1 MRFLLF
7 IIRMLQNSLARATR
21 GMTRLAVRTMAYCG
35 IEIITMLALG
45 TGFAIGFTSCR
56 TQRAAV
62 QPQPTEMPTEE
73 ETKAE
78 EKPWHT
84 CLMQGAK
91 ATLTMD
97 EQTITAN
104 CTMQV
109 VRDSM
114 LVISVM
120 PMPGIEVYRL
130 EATPEELIAI
140 DKLNHQ
146 YLKTDYARINR
157 YVTPSLTW
165 EDLQQIASNEMQGG
179 PFIGYAIGE
188 KTIAIKIN
196 YPERQTN
203 VPVRMLHINLSR
215 YEQVVVE
222 NL

>member
-45 TGFAIGFTSCR
+45 TGFAIGFTSCH
-56 TQRAAV
+56 TQQAAV
-62 QPQPTEMPTEE
+62 QTQSAETPTE
-73 ETKAE
+73 E

-84 CLMQGAK
+84 CLMQGART
-91 ATLTMD
+91 TLTID
-97 EQTITAN
+97 EEIISAN

-120 PMPGIEVYRL
+120 PMLGIEVYRI
-130 EATPEELIAI
+130 EATPDELIAI
-140 DKLNHQ
+140 NKLNHQ
-146 YLKTDYARINR
+146 YLRTDYQQVNR
-157 YVTPSLTW
+157 YVTPPLRW
-165 EDLQQIASNEMQGG
+165 EDLQQIASNELPGG
-179 PFIGYAIGE
+179 PFVGYAIGE
-188 KTIAIKIN
+188 KTIALKIT
-196 YPERQTN
+196 YPEKQTD
-203 VPVRMLHINLSR
+203 VPVRTQHIDLSR

>member
-7 IIRMLQNSLARATR
+7 IIRMLQNSLVRATR
-21 GMTRLAVRTMAYCG
+21 GMVRLTVRTMAYCG
-35 IEIITMLALG
+35 IEIITVLALG

-56 TQRAAV
+56 TQRVAV
-62 QPQPTEMPTEE
+62 QPQPTETPTE
-73 ETKAE
+73 E

-120 PMPGIEVYRL
+120 PMLGIEVYRL
-130 EATPEELIAI
+130 EATPDELIAI

-146 YLKTDYARINR
+146 YLKIDYARINR

-165 EDLQQIASNEMQGG
+165 EDLQQIASNEVQGG

-188 KTIAIKIN
+188 KTIALKIT
-196 YPERQTN
+196 YPEKQTD
-203 VPVRMLHINLSR
+203 VPVRTQHIDLSR

>member
-1 MRFLLF
+1 
-7 IIRMLQNSLARATR
+7 MLQNSLVRATR
-21 GMTRLAVRTMAYCG
+21 GMAWLAVRTMAYCG
-35 IEIITMLALG
+35 IEIITVLALG

-56 TQRAAV
+56 TQRVAV
-62 QPQPTEMPTEE
+62 QPQPTETPTE
-73 ETKAE
+73 E

-84 CLMQGAK
+84 CLIQGAK

-120 PMPGIEVYRL
+120 PMLGIEVYRL
-130 EATPEELIAI
+130 EATPDELIAI

-165 EDLQQIASNEMQGG
+165 KDLQQIASNEVQGG

-188 KTIAIKIN
+188 KTIALKIT
-196 YPERQTN
+196 YPEKQTD
-203 VPVRMLHINLSR
+203 VPVRMLHIDLSR
-215 YEQVVVE
+215 YEPVVVE

>member
-7 IIRMLQNSLARATR
+7 IIRMLQNSLVRATR
-21 GMTRLAVRTMAYCG
+21 GMVRLTVRTMAYCG
-35 IEIITMLALG
+35 IEIITVLALG
-45 TGFAIGFTSCR
+45 TGFAIGFTSCH
-56 TQRAAV
+56 TQQAAV
-62 QPQPTEMPTEE
+62 QKQSAETLTEE
-73 ETKAE
+73 ETL
-78 EKPWHT
+78 WHT
-84 CLMQGAK
+84 CLIQGAK

-97 EQTITAN
+97 GKTISAN

-120 PMPGIEVYRL
+120 PMLGIEVYRL
-130 EATPEELIAI
+130 EATPDELIAI

-165 EDLQQIASNEMQGG
+165 EDLQQIASNEVQGG

-188 KTIAIKIN
+188 KTIALKIT
-196 YPERQTN
+196 YPEKQTD
-203 VPVRMLHINLSR
+203 VPVRMLHIDLSR

>member
-1 MRFLLF
+1 MLRF
-7 IIRMLQNSLARATR
+7 IIRMLQNSIAR
-21 GMTRLAVRTMAYCG
+21 GMRGIARLAVRTMAYCG

-45 TGFAIGFTSCR
+45 TGFAIGLTGCH
-56 TQRAAV
+56 TQKVTV
-62 QPQPTEMPTEE
+62 QPQPTEP
-73 ETKAE
+73 AE
-78 EKPWHT
+78 EKETLWHT

-97 EQTITAN
+97 GQTITAN

-120 PMPGIEVYRL
+120 PMLGIEVYRL

-140 DKLNHQ
+140 DKMNHQ

-165 EDLQQIASNEMQGG
+165 EDLQQIASNEVQGG

-188 KTIAIKIN
+188 KTIALKIT
-196 YPERQTN
+196 YPEKQTD
-203 VPVRMLHINLSR
+203 VPVRTLHIDLSR

>member
-1 MRFLLF
+1 
-7 IIRMLQNSLARATR
+7 MLQNSLARATR
-21 GMTRLAVRTMAYCG
+21 GMTRLAVRTVAYCG
-35 IEIITMLALG
+35 IEIITVLALG
-45 TGFAIGFTSCR
+45 TGFAIGFTSCH
-56 TQRAAV
+56 TQQAAV
-62 QPQPTEMPTEE
+62 QKQSAETLTEE
-73 ETKAE
+73 ETL
-78 EKPWHT
+78 WHT

-120 PMPGIEVYRL
+120 PMLGIEVYRL

-140 DKLNHQ
+140 DKINHQ
-146 YLKTDYARINR
+146 YLRTDYAHINK

-188 KTIAIKIN
+188 KTIALKIT
-196 YPERQTN
+196 YPEKQTD
-203 VPVRMLHINLSR
+203 VPVRMLHIDLSR

>member
-1 MRFLLF
+1 MLRF
-7 IIRMLQNSLARATR
+7 IIRMLQNSIAR
-21 GMTRLAVRTMAYCG
+21 GMRGIARLAVRTMAYCG

-45 TGFAIGFTSCR
+45 TGFAIGLTGCH
-56 TQRAAV
+56 TQQVAV
-62 QPQPTEMPTEE
+62 QPQPTETATE
-73 ETKAE
+73 E

-97 EQTITAN
+97 GQTITAN

-120 PMPGIEVYRL
+120 PMLGIEVYRL

-165 EDLQQIASNEMQGG
+165 EDLQQIASNEVQGG

-188 KTIAIKIN
+188 KTIALKIT
-196 YPERQTN
+196 YPEKQTD
-203 VPVRMLHINLSR
+203 VAVRMLHIDLSR
-215 YEQVVVE
+215 YKQVVVE

>member
-1 MRFLLF
+1 
-7 IIRMLQNSLARATR
+7 MLQNSLVRATR
-21 GMTRLAVRTMAYCG
+21 GMARLAVRTMAYCG
-35 IEIITMLALG
+35 IEIITVLALG

-56 TQRAAV
+56 TQQAAV

-97 EQTITAN
+97 GQTISAN

-120 PMPGIEVYRL
+120 PMLGIEVYRL
-130 EATPEELIAI
+130 EATPDELIAI
-140 DKLNHQ
+140 DKFNHQ

-165 EDLQQIASNEMQGG
+165 EDLQQIASNEVQGG

-188 KTIAIKIN
+188 KTIALKIT
-196 YPERQTN
+196 YPEKQTD
-203 VPVRMLHINLSR
+203 VPVRTQHIDLSR

>member
-1 MRFLLF
+1 
-7 IIRMLQNSLARATR
+7 MLQNSLVRATR
-21 GMTRLAVRTMAYCG
+21 GMAWLAVRTMAYCG
-35 IEIITMLALG
+35 IEIITVLALG

-56 TQRAAV
+56 TQQAAV
-62 QPQPTEMPTEE
+62 QPQPTETPTE
-73 ETKAE
+73 E

-120 PMPGIEVYRL
+120 PMLGIEVYRL
-130 EATPEELIAI
+130 EATPDELIAI

-165 EDLQQIASNEMQGG
+165 EDLQQIASNEVQGG

-188 KTIAIKIN
+188 KTIALKIT
-196 YPERQTN
+196 YPEKQTD
-203 VPVRMLHINLSR
+203 VPVRMLHIDLSR

>member
-7 IIRMLQNSLARATR
+7 IIRMLQNSLVRATR
-21 GMTRLAVRTMAYCG
+21 GMARLAVRTMAYCG
-35 IEIITMLALG
+35 IEIITVLALG

-56 TQRAAV
+56 TQQAAV
-62 QPQPTEMPTEE
+62 QPQPTETPTE
-73 ETKAE
+73 E

-84 CLMQGAK
+84 CLIQGAK

-120 PMPGIEVYRL
+120 PMLGIEVYRL
-130 EATPEELIAI
+130 EATPDELIAI

-157 YVTPSLTW
+157 YVAPSLTW
-165 EDLQQIASNEMQGG
+165 EDLQQIASNEVQGG

-188 KTIAIKIN
+188 KTIALKIT
-196 YPERQTN
+196 YPEKQTD
-203 VPVRMLHINLSR
+203 VPVRTQHIDLSR

>member
-1 MRFLLF
+1 
-7 IIRMLQNSLARATR
+7 MLQNSLVRATR
-21 GMTRLAVRTMAYCG
+21 GMVRLAVRTMAYCG
-35 IEIITMLALG
+35 IEIITVLALG

-56 TQRAAV
+56 TQQAAV
-62 QPQPTEMPTEE
+62 QPQPTETPTE
-73 ETKAE
+73 E

-91 ATLTMD
+91 ATLTID

-120 PMPGIEVYRL
+120 PMLGIEVYRL
-130 EATPEELIAI
+130 EATPDELIAI

-165 EDLQQIASNEMQGG
+165 EDLQQIASNEVQGG

-188 KTIAIKIN
+188 KTIALKIT
-196 YPERQTN
+196 YPEKQTD
-203 VPVRMLHINLSR
+203 VPVRTQHIDLSR

>member
-7 IIRMLQNSLARATR
+7 IIRMLQNSLVRATR
-21 GMTRLAVRTMAYCG
+21 GMARLAVRTMAYCG
-35 IEIITMLALG
+35 IEIITVLALG

-56 TQRAAV
+56 TQQAAV
-62 QPQPTEMPTEE
+62 QPQPTETPTE
-73 ETKAE
+73 E

-84 CLMQGAK
+84 CLIQGAK

-120 PMPGIEVYRL
+120 PMLGIEVYRL

-140 DKLNHQ
+140 DKMNHQ

-157 YVTPSLTW
+157 YVAPSLTW
-165 EDLQQIASNEMQGG
+165 EDLQQIASNEVQGG

-188 KTIAIKIN
+188 KTIALKIT
-196 YPERQTN
+196 YPEKQTD
-203 VPVRMLHINLSR
+203 VPVRTQHIDLSR

>member
-1 MRFLLF
+1 
-7 IIRMLQNSLARATR
+7 MLQNSLVRATR
-21 GMTRLAVRTMAYCG
+21 GMARFAVCTMAYCG
-35 IEIITMLALG
+35 IEIITVLALG

-56 TQRAAV
+56 TQQAAV
-62 QPQPTEMPTEE
+62 QPQPTETPTE
-73 ETKAE
+73 E

-84 CLMQGAK
+84 CLIQGAK

-120 PMPGIEVYRL
+120 PMLGIEVYRL
-130 EATPEELIAI
+130 EATPDELIAI

-165 EDLQQIASNEMQGG
+165 EDLQQIASNEVQGG

-188 KTIAIKIN
+188 KTIALKIT
-196 YPERQTN
+196 YPEKQTD
-203 VPVRMLHINLSR
+203 VAVRMLHIDLSR

>member
-1 MRFLLF
+1 
-7 IIRMLQNSLARATR
+7 MLHNSLARATR
-21 GMTRLAVRTMAYCG
+21 GMVRLTARTMAYCG
-35 IEIITMLALG
+35 IEIITVLALG
-45 TGFAIGFTSCR
+45 TGFAIGFTSCH
-56 TQRAAV
+56 TQKVAV

-73 ETKAE
+73 E
-78 EKPWHT
+78 KPWHT
-84 CLMQGAK
+84 CLIQGAK

-120 PMPGIEVYRL
+120 PMLGIEVYRL
-130 EATPEELIAI
+130 EATPDELIAI

-165 EDLQQIASNEMQGG
+165 EDLQQIASNEVQGG

-188 KTIAIKIN
+188 KTIALKIT
-196 YPERQTN
+196 YPEKQTD
-203 VPVRMLHINLSR
+203 VPVRMLHIDLSR

>member
-1 MRFLLF
+1 
-7 IIRMLQNSLARATR
+7 MLQNSLARATR
-21 GMTRLAVRTMAYCG
+21 GMVRLTARTMAYCG
-35 IEIITMLALG
+35 IEIITVLALG

-62 QPQPTEMPTEE
+62 QPQPTETPTE
-73 ETKAE
+73 E

-120 PMPGIEVYRL
+120 PMLGIEVYRL
-130 EATPEELIAI
+130 EATPDELIAI

-165 EDLQQIASNEMQGG
+165 EDLQQIASNEVQGG

-188 KTIAIKIN
+188 KTIALKIT
-196 YPERQTN
+196 YPEKQTD
-203 VPVRMLHINLSR
+203 VPVRMLHIDLSR
-215 YEQVVVE
+215 YKQVVVE

>member
-1 MRFLLF
+1 
-7 IIRMLQNSLARATR
+7 MLQNSLVRATR
-21 GMTRLAVRTMAYCG
+21 GMVRLTARTMAYCG
-35 IEIITMLALG
+35 IEIITVLALG
-45 TGFAIGFTSCR
+45 TGFAIGFTSCH
-56 TQRAAV
+56 TQKVAV

-73 ETKAE
+73 E
-78 EKPWHT
+78 KPWHT
-84 CLMQGAK
+84 CLIQGAK

-120 PMPGIEVYRL
+120 PMLGIEVYRL
-130 EATPEELIAI
+130 EATPDELIAI

-165 EDLQQIASNEMQGG
+165 EDLQQIASNEVQGG

-188 KTIAIKIN
+188 KTIALKIT
-196 YPERQTN
+196 YPEKQTN
-203 VPVRMLHINLSR
+203 VPVRMLHIDLSR

>member
-1 MRFLLF
+1 
-7 IIRMLQNSLARATR
+7 MLQNSLVRATR
-21 GMTRLAVRTMAYCG
+21 GMARLAVRTMAYCG

-45 TGFAIGFTSCR
+45 TGFAIGFTSCHS
-56 TQRAAV
+56 QQAAV
-62 QPQPTEMPTEE
+62 QTQPTETPTE
-73 ETKAE
+73 E

-84 CLMQGAK
+84 CLIQGAK

-97 EQTITAN
+97 EQTINAN

-109 VRDSM
+109 VHDSM

-120 PMPGIEVYRL
+120 PMLGIEVYRL
-130 EATPEELIAI
+130 EATPDELIAI

-165 EDLQQIASNEMQGG
+165 EDLQQIASNEVQGG

-188 KTIAIKIN
+188 KTIALKIT
-196 YPERQTN
+196 YPEKQTD
-203 VPVRMLHINLSR
+203 VAVRTQHIDLSR

>member
-21 GMTRLAVRTMAYCG
+21 SMTRLAVRTMAYCG
-35 IEIITMLALG
+35 IEIITVLALG
-45 TGFAIGFTSCR
+45 TGFAIGFTSCH

-62 QPQPTEMPTEE
+62 QQQPTETPTE
-73 ETKAE
+73 E

-84 CLMQGAK
+84 CLMQGAR
-91 ATLTMD
+91 ATLTID
-97 EQTITAN
+97 EEIISAN

-120 PMPGIEVYRL
+120 PMLGIEVYRI
-130 EATPEELIAI
+130 EATPDELIAI
-140 DKLNHQ
+140 NKLNHQ
-146 YLKTDYARINR
+146 YLRTDYQQVNR
-157 YVTPSLTW
+157 YVTPPLRW
-165 EDLQQIASNEMQGG
+165 EDLQQIASNEVQGG

-188 KTIAIKIN
+188 KTIALKIT
-196 YPERQTN
+196 YPEKQTD
-203 VPVRMLHINLSR
+203 VPVRAQHIDLSR
-215 YEQVVVE
+215 YEQLVVE

>member
-7 IIRMLQNSLARATR
+7 IIRMLQNSLFRVMR
-21 GMTRLAVRTMAYCG
+21 GMARLAVRTMAYCG
-35 IEIITMLALG
+35 IEIITVLALG

-56 TQRAAV
+56 TQRVAV
-62 QPQPTEMPTEE
+62 QPQPTETPTE
-73 ETKAE
+73 E

-84 CLMQGAK
+84 CLVQGAK
-91 ATLTMD
+91 ATLTID

-120 PMPGIEVYRL
+120 PMLGIEVYRL
-130 EATPEELIAI
+130 EATPDELIAI

-165 EDLQQIASNEMQGG
+165 EDLQQIASNEVQGG

-188 KTIAIKIN
+188 KTIALKIT
-196 YPERQTN
+196 YPEKQTD
-203 VPVRMLHINLSR
+203 VAVRTQHIDLSR

>member
-45 TGFAIGFTSCR
+45 TGFAIGFTSCH
-56 TQRAAV
+56 TQKVAV
-62 QPQPTEMPTEE
+62 QQQPR
-73 ETKAE
+73 ETPAEE

-84 CLMQGAK
+84 CLMQGAR
-91 ATLTMD
+91 ATLTID
-97 EQTITAN
+97 EEIISAN

-120 PMPGIEVYRL
+120 PMLGIEVYRI
-130 EATPEELIAI
+130 EATPDELIAI
-140 DKLNHQ
+140 NKLNHQ
-146 YLKTDYARINR
+146 YLRTDYQQVNR
-157 YVTPSLTW
+157 YVTPPLRW
-165 EDLQQIASNEMQGG
+165 EDLQQIASNELPGA
-179 PFIGYAIGE
+179 PFVGYAIGE
-188 KTIAIKIN
+188 KAIALKIT
-196 YPERQTN
+196 YPEKQTN
-203 VPVRMLHINLSR
+203 VPVRTQHIDLSR

>member
-1 MRFLLF
+1 
-7 IIRMLQNSLARATR
+7 MLQNSLVRATR
-21 GMTRLAVRTMAYCG
+21 GMARLAVRTMAYCG
-35 IEIITMLALG
+35 IDIITMLALR
-45 TGFAIGFTSCR
+45 TGLAIGCTSCR
-56 TQRAAV
+56 TQQAAV
-62 QPQPTEMPTEE
+62 QPQSTETPTE
-73 ETKAE
+73 E

-84 CLMQGAK
+84 CLVQGAK
-91 ATLTMD
+91 ATLTID

-120 PMPGIEVYRL
+120 PMLGIEVYRL
-130 EATPEELIAI
+130 EATPDELIAI

-165 EDLQQIASNEMQGG
+165 EDLQQIASNEVQGG

-188 KTIAIKIN
+188 KTIALKIT
-196 YPERQTN
+196 YPEKQTD
-203 VPVRMLHINLSR
+203 VPVRMLHIDLSR

>member
-7 IIRMLQNSLARATR
+7 IIRMLQNSLFRVMR
-21 GMTRLAVRTMAYCG
+21 GMARLAVRTMAYCG
-35 IEIITMLALG
+35 IEIITVLALG
-45 TGFAIGFTSCR
+45 TGFAIGFTSCH
-56 TQRAAV
+56 TQQAAV
-62 QPQPTEMPTEE
+62 QKQSAETLTEE
-73 ETKAE
+73 ETL
-78 EKPWHT
+78 WHT
-84 CLMQGAK
+84 CLIQGAK

-97 EQTITAN
+97 GKTISAN

-120 PMPGIEVYRL
+120 PMLGIEVYRL
-130 EATPEELIAI
+130 EATPDELIAI

-165 EDLQQIASNEMQGG
+165 EDLQQIASNEVQGG

-188 KTIAIKIN
+188 KTIALKIT
-196 YPERQTN
+196 YPEKQTD
-203 VPVRMLHINLSR
+203 VPVRMLHIDLSR

>member
-7 IIRMLQNSLARATR
+7 IIRMLQNSLFRVMR
-21 GMTRLAVRTMAYCG
+21 GMARLAVRTMAYCG
-35 IEIITMLALG
+35 IEIITVLALG
-45 TGFAIGFTSCR
+45 TGFAIGFTSCH
-56 TQRAAV
+56 TQQAAV
-62 QPQPTEMPTEE
+62 QKQSAETPTEE
-73 ETKAE
+73 ETL
-78 EKPWHT
+78 WHT
-84 CLMQGAK
+84 CLIQGAK

-97 EQTITAN
+97 GKTISAN

-120 PMPGIEVYRL
+120 PMLGIEVYRL
-130 EATPEELIAI
+130 EATPDELIAI

-165 EDLQQIASNEMQGG
+165 EDLQQIASNEVQGG

-188 KTIAIKIN
+188 KTIALKIT
-196 YPERQTN
+196 YPEKQTD
-203 VPVRMLHINLSR
+203 VAVRTQHIDLSR

>member
-7 IIRMLQNSLARATR
+7 IIRMLQNSLVRATR
-21 GMTRLAVRTMAYCG
+21 GMVRLTARTMAYCG
-35 IEIITMLALG
+35 IEILTVLALG
-45 TGFAIGFTSCR
+45 TGFAIGFTSCH
-56 TQRAAV
+56 TQQAAV
-62 QPQPTEMPTEE
+62 QPQPTETPTE
-73 ETKAE
+73 E

-120 PMPGIEVYRL
+120 PMLGIEVYRL

-165 EDLQQIASNEMQGG
+165 EDLQQIASNEVQGG

-188 KTIAIKIN
+188 KTIALKIT
-196 YPERQTN
+196 YPEKQTD
-203 VPVRMLHINLSR
+203 VPVRMLHIDLLR
-215 YEQVVVE
+215 YEQLVVE

>member
-7 IIRMLQNSLARATR
+7 IIRMLQNSLVRATR
-21 GMTRLAVRTMAYCG
+21 GMVRLTVRTMAYCG
-35 IEIITMLALG
+35 IEIITVLALG
-45 TGFAIGFTSCR
+45 TGFAIGFTSCH
-56 TQRAAV
+56 TQQAAV
-62 QPQPTEMPTEE
+62 QKQSAETLTEE
-73 ETKAE
+73 ETL
-78 EKPWHT
+78 WHT
-84 CLMQGAK
+84 CLIQGAK

-120 PMPGIEVYRL
+120 PMLGIEVYRL
-130 EATPEELIAI
+130 EATPDELIAI

-188 KTIAIKIN
+188 KTIALKIT
-196 YPERQTN
+196 YPEKQTD
-203 VPVRMLHINLSR
+203 VPVRTQHIDLSR

>member
-1 MRFLLF
+1 
-7 IIRMLQNSLARATR
+7 MLQNSLARATR
-21 GMTRLAVRTMAYCG
+21 GMVRLTVRTMAYCG
-35 IEIITMLALG
+35 IEIITVLALG

-56 TQRAAV
+56 TQRVAV
-62 QPQPTEMPTEE
+62 QQQPTETPTE
-73 ETKAE
+73 E

-84 CLMQGAK
+84 CLIQGAK
-91 ATLTMD
+91 ATLTID

-120 PMPGIEVYRL
+120 PMLGIEVYRL

-165 EDLQQIASNEMQGG
+165 EDLQQIASNEVQGG

-188 KTIAIKIN
+188 KTIALKIT
-196 YPERQTN
+196 YPEKQTD
-203 VPVRMLHINLSR
+203 VAVRMLHIDLSR

>member
-7 IIRMLQNSLARATR
+7 IIRMLQNNLVRATR
-21 GMTRLAVRTMAYCG
+21 GMARLAVRTMAYCG
-35 IEIITMLALG
+35 IEIITVLALG

-56 TQRAAV
+56 TQQAAV
-62 QPQPTEMPTEE
+62 QPQPTETPTE
-73 ETKAE
+73 E

-120 PMPGIEVYRL
+120 PMLGIEVYRL
-130 EATPEELIAI
+130 EATPDELIAI

-157 YVTPSLTW
+157 SVTPSLTW
-165 EDLQQIASNEMQGG
+165 EDLQQIASNEVQGG

-188 KTIAIKIN
+188 KTIALKIT
-196 YPERQTN
+196 YPEKQTD
-203 VPVRMLHINLSR
+203 VPVRTQHIDLSR

>member
-1 MRFLLF
+1 MRFLLC
-7 IIRMLQNSLARATR
+7 IIRMLQNSLVRATR
-21 GMTRLAVRTMAYCG
+21 GMTRLVVRTIAYCG
-35 IEIITMLALG
+35 IEIITVLALG

-56 TQRAAV
+56 TQQAAV
-62 QPQPTEMPTEE
+62 QPQPTETPTE
-73 ETKAE
+73 E

-120 PMPGIEVYRL
+120 PMLGIEVYRL
-130 EATPEELIAI
+130 EATPDELIAI

-165 EDLQQIASNEMQGG
+165 EDLQQIASNEVQGG

-188 KTIAIKIN
+188 KTIALKIN
-196 YPERQTN
+196 YPEKQTD
-203 VPVRMLHINLSR
+203 VPVRMLHIDLSR

>member
-7 IIRMLQNSLARATR
+7 IIRMLQNSLARASR

-45 TGFAIGFTSCR
+45 TGFAIGFTSCH
-56 TQRAAV
+56 TQQAAV
-62 QPQPTEMPTEE
+62 QQQPTETHTE
-73 ETKAE
+73 E

-91 ATLTMD
+91 ATLTMNG
-97 EQTITAN
+97 QTISAN

-120 PMPGIEVYRL
+120 PMLGIEVYRI
-130 EATPEELIAI
+130 EATPDELIAI
-140 DKLNHQ
+140 NKLNHQ
-146 YLKTDYARINR
+146 YLRTDYQQVNR
-157 YVTPSLTW
+157 YVTPPLRW
-165 EDLQQIASNEMQGG
+165 EDLQQIASNELPGG
-179 PFIGYAIGE
+179 PFVGYAIGE
-188 KTIAIKIN
+188 KTIALKIT
-196 YPERQTN
+196 YPEKQTD
-203 VPVRMLHINLSR
+203 VLVRTQHIDLSR